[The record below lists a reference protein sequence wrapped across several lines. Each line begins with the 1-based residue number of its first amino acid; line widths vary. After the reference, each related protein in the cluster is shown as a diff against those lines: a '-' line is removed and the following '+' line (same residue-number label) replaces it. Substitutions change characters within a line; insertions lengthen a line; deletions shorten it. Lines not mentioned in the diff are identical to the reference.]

1 MLIGPGTIPCRTW
14 KGSPF
19 GQNVKT
25 CKRSGPPPHRKR
37 EKGDTDESS
46 KKLQGA
52 FVEQDG
58 PPPHLDQ
65 GHEEYPSATFD
76 TEAAHSSPGVRVLQ
90 LPPPGYATAAPH
102 SPHPHPPPPPP
113 PHHFQPQHE
122 QPHIHPTVIHHPVP
136 AVPHVPVG
144 NNPAGGTN
152 FLSLP
157 AIYY

>member
-1 MLIGPGTIPCRTW
+1 M
-14 KGSPF
+14 
-19 GQNVKT
+19 
-25 CKRSGPPPHRKR
+25 
-37 EKGDTDESS
+37 
-46 KKLQGA
+46 
-52 FVEQDG
+52 EQDG

-157 AIYY
+157 AIIIEPLTFIRTVLISSLFLNPNLRLPVLSTLIPLSRRRTSRWRRRRRRRRRTT